1 MKSATTC
8 RTHYKKAGISLV
20 EIMLAFLILCTAAFS
35 AAGVISF
42 GHRGT
47 TVDFRQGE
55 AMQILIDRLNKF
67 SSMPFARLNS
77 FLDSAGSNEHTFTN
91 EIEDVILG
99 NEVKVDKH
107 SYRIRATFKRQAITF
122 DSLMELSFPN
132 PVYNPASPSTWLF
145 QNRPSETFDG
155 SSAPFAVIKVTVF
168 VKPVGGLTD
177 EREVSA
183 FTFVTDM
190 ES

>member
-1 MKSATTC
+1 MKTGLFRRIYQKNT
-8 RTHYKKAGISLV
+8 GISLV
-20 EIMLAFLILCTAAFS
+20 EIMLAFMILCTAAFS

-55 AMQILIDRLNKF
+55 AMQILVDRLNKF
-67 SSMPFARLNS
+67 SAMPFARLDS
-77 FLDSAGSNEHTFTN
+77 FLVSAGSNQHTFTD
-91 EIEDVILG
+91 EIEGILLG
-99 NEVKVDKH
+99 NDVKIDKH
-107 SYRIRATFKRQAITF
+107 NYKINATLKRQEITF
-122 DSLMELSFPN
+122 GSLMELTFPN

-145 QNRPSETFDG
+145 SDRPAETFDG
-155 SSAPFAVIKVTVF
+155 AGSPYVVIKITVT

-183 FTFVTDM
+183 ITFVADLET
-190 ES
+190 